1 MINEEGRVPPT
12 TATRNLSNDE
22 LTRTVVASFDNPR
35 DERLGEIAQ
44 ALVRHLHAF
53 ASEVGLSE
61 EEWFKGIDFL
71 TRVGHITDD
80 RRQEFV
86 LLSDVLGLSML
97 VVGINH
103 RPSDQATESTVFGP
117 FFVDGAPRVEL
128 GGDVANG
135 APGSPCFVSGRILST
150 TGEPIPNA
158 RIDVW
163 QTDSDGFYDVQR
175 AGLEVTRGRGHL
187 HAGTD
192 GEFSFWTVIP
202 VAYSIPD
209 DGPVGELLAA
219 GNRSPM
225 RPAHIHF
232 RVQAPGHEVLITHVF
247 VDGDRYLDSDAVFG
261 VKESLIAPFARH
273 EPGRAPDGRERGEPF
288 YTVNYDLVLEPARL
302 TAAPAR

>member
-1 MINEEGRVPPT
+1 VPPT

-22 LTRTVVASFDNPR
+22 LTRAVVASFDDAR
-35 DERLGEIAQ
+35 DERLGEVAR

-53 ASEVGLSE
+53 AAEVELSE

-71 TRVGHITDD
+71 TRVGHIADD

-103 RPSDQATESTVFGP
+103 RASEQTTESTVFGP

-135 APGSPCFVSGRILST
+135 ASGSPCFVSGRILSAA
-150 TGEPIPNA
+150 GDPIAGA

-163 QTDSDGFYDVQR
+163 QTDADGFYDVQR
-175 AGLEVTRGRGHL
+175 PALKVTQGRGHL
-187 HAGTD
+187 HAAAD
-192 GEFSFWTVIP
+192 GAFSFWTVLP
-202 VAYSIPD
+202 VAYAIPD

-219 GNRSPM
+219 AGRGPM

-232 RVQAPGHEVLITHVF
+232 RVEAPDHEVLITHVF
-247 VDGDRYLDSDAVFG
+247 VHGDRYLDSDAVFG
-261 VKESLIAPFARH
+261 VKESLIAPFERH
-273 EPGRAPDGRERGEPF
+273 ESGRAPDGSERSEPF
-288 YTVNYDLVLEPARL
+288 YTVNYDLVLEPVRGSAVN
-302 TAAPAR
+302 AP

>member
-1 MINEEGRVPPT
+1 MPPT

-22 LTRTVVASFDNPR
+22 LTRAVVASFDDAR
-35 DERLGEIAQ
+35 DERLGEIAR

-53 ASEVGLSE
+53 AAEVELSE
-61 EEWFKGIDFL
+61 EEWFTGIDFL

-103 RPSDQATESTVFGP
+103 RASEQATESTVFGP
-117 FFVDGAPRVEL
+117 FFVDGAPQVEL
-128 GGDVANG
+128 GADVANG
-135 APGSPCFVSGRILST
+135 AAGAPCFVSGCILSA
-150 TGEPIPNA
+150 GGDPIAGA

-163 QTDSDGFYDVQR
+163 QTDADGFYDVQR
-175 AGLEVTRGRGHL
+175 PGLEVTQGRGHL
-187 HAGTD
+187 HAAAD
-192 GEFSFWTVIP
+192 GAFSFWTVLP
-202 VAYSIPD
+202 VAYAIPD

-219 GNRSPM
+219 GGRGPM

-232 RVQAPGHEVLITHVF
+232 RVEAPGYEVLITHVF

-261 VKESLIAPFARH
+261 VKESLIAPFERH
-273 EPGRAPDGRERGEPF
+273 EPGRAPDGSQRGELF
-288 YTVNYDLVLEPARL
+288 YTVNYDLVLEPVRTKAVK
-302 TAAPAR
+302 AP